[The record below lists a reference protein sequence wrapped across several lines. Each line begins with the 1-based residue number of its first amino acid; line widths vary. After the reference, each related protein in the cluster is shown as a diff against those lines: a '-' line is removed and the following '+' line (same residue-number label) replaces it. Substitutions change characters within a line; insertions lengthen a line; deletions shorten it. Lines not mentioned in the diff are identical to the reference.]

1 MQEHEPVSEQEIGT
15 ITHYWSH
22 LEVAGVHLT
31 EPVDVGDRIHILGHT
46 TDFEQTIGVM
56 QIEHQEVRHANAG
69 DDVGIKVIDHVREHD
84 KVYRTIDAGAAGAG
98 QHDL

>member
-1 MQEHEPVSEQEIGT
+1 
-15 ITHYWSH
+15 
-22 LEVAGVHLT
+22 
-31 EPVDVGDRIHILGHT
+31 VDVGDRIHILGHT

-69 DDVGIKVIDHVREHD
+69 DDVGIKVVDHVREHD
-84 KVYRTIDAGAAGAG
+84 KVYRTIDVGAAGAG